1 MSRERGSSG
10 DRKKDRQGEYL
21 AQNAAMYFEQ
31 NIAEKKIFDK
41 WSILDFLSTIFC
53 SKLIFFNPFLCKI
66 MSPLEQEVEEGG
78 EQEQEPIIR

>member
-31 NIAEKKIFDK
+31 NIAEKKDICQMVNFGPFINYILLKAYIF
-41 WSILDFLSTIFC
+41 
-53 SKLIFFNPFLCKI
+53 
-66 MSPLEQEVEEGG
+66 
-78 EQEQEPIIR
+78 